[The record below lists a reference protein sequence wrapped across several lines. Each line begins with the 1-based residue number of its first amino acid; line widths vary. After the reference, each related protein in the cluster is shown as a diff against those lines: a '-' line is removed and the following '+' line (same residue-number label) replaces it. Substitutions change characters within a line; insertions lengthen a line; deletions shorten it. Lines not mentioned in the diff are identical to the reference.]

1 MPRTRKNHPPS
12 LKAKVAIEAIK
23 AQKTTTQISPNV
35 RRSPNPSR
43 RLEETSL
50 GRFAERLRYSSPE
63 WMAAFGP
70 PPGWPAPPSKD
81 TPDFVQTMGS
91 TSVCHRRNKTT
102 AFLLTRT
109 SGEKPH
115 RRGRGTNSTSVSKSA
130 AASTICDNGLH
141 GRTPLPVLPAGI
153 PALKVPAWAGCVLRS
168 VMPAATTWR

>member
-1 MPRTRKNHPPS
+1 MVGGIENEGESMPRTRKNHPPS

-70 PPGWPAPPSKD
+70 PPGWPAPPPKY

-91 TSVCHRRNKTT
+91 TSVLHSQITI
-102 AFLLTRT
+102 
-109 SGEKPH
+109 G
-115 RRGRGTNSTSVSKSA
+115 NSHLISA
-130 AASTICDNGLH
+130 YQHLFANTFRADK
-141 GRTPLPVLPAGI
+141 RYEVMVERVTPLKIGGAPLAGPVWLYAFDK
-153 PALKVPAWAGCVLRS
+153 ALV
-168 VMPAATTWR
+168 

>member
-1 MPRTRKNHPPS
+1 MVGGIENEGESMPRTRKNHPPS

-23 AQKTTTQISPNV
+23 DQKTTTQISPNV

-50 GRFAERLRYSSPE
+50 GRFAGRLRYSSPE

-91 TSVCHRRNKTT
+91 TSVLHSQITIGNSHLISAYQHPSQILSELTPATIHEHRSQNNCQT
-102 AFLLTRT
+102 ARQYDA
-109 SGEKPH
+109 E
-115 RRGRGTNSTSVSKSA
+115 
-130 AASTICDNGLH
+130 
-141 GRTPLPVLPAGI
+141 
-153 PALKVPAWAGCVLRS
+153 
-168 VMPAATTWR
+168 

>member
-1 MPRTRKNHPPS
+1 MVGGIENEGESMPRTRKNHPPS

-50 GRFAERLRYSSPE
+50 GRFAGRLRYSSPE

-70 PPGWPAPPSKD
+70 PPGWPAPPSKG

-91 TSVCHRRNKTT
+91 TSVLHSQITIGNSHLISAYQHLFANTFRADICRPGFALHVLFDHRINSGFGT
-102 AFLLTRT
+102 A
-109 SGEKPH
+109 
-115 RRGRGTNSTSVSKSA
+115 GT
-130 AASTICDNGLH
+130 L
-141 GRTPLPVLPAGI
+141 
-153 PALKVPAWAGCVLRS
+153 
-168 VMPAATTWR
+168 